1 MVQELARTRATD
13 LIAQDV
19 LVHVPGFVSGR
30 TTARASKL
38 YGGTVNTS
46 YLVETSSGRFV
57 VRLHNPQALVLGAD
71 HEREAQL
78 HAAAAA
84 AGLAPALVH
93 VDAGHRFMIM
103 EYVAGERWTS
113 QDFSRADRV
122 HQLGRALHTLHALAP
137 PTVAPFDVWAVLE
150 RHYHRLREVPAEA
163 ADFAALMRRA
173 ADALRASG
181 TQSRAKAFVH
191 NDVHHSNLIGSE
203 RLYLLD
209 WEYAAVADPLFD
221 LACVL
226 AYYPQAAD
234 HAEALLDS
242 TRLAAV
248 ASAQMLRE
256 TTWLWMLVSYFW
268 YRARRL
274 SAPAT
279 PAESA
284 AEESLLER
292 LRGTVPGVGTR

>member
-1 MVQELARTRATD
+1 MVQDVALARATD

-19 LVHVPGFVSGR
+19 LIHVPGFASGR

-46 YLVETSSGRFV
+46 FRVETSAGRFV
-57 VRLHNPQALVLGAD
+57 VRLHDAQALALGAD

-93 VDAGHRFMIM
+93 VDPSHRFMIM
-103 EYVAGERWTS
+103 EYVAGDLWTS
-113 QDFSRADRV
+113 QDFSRPDRLQ
-122 HQLGRALHTLHALAP
+122 QLGGTLHTLHSIAP
-137 PTVAPFDVWAVLE
+137 PVVAPFDVWAVIE
-150 RHYHRLREVPAEA
+150 RQYQRLKPVSEEA

-173 ADALRASG
+173 ADALPASG
-181 TQSRAKAFVH
+181 TQLRAKAFVH
-191 NDVHHSNLIGSE
+191 NDLHHSNLIGLE

-221 LACVL
+221 VACIL

-234 HAEALLDS
+234 HAEALLDA
-242 TRLAAV
+242 TRLADV
-248 ASAQMLRE
+248 ATAEMLRE

-274 SAPAT
+274 AGPAN
-279 PAESA
+279 PAETA
-284 AEESLLER
+284 TEQSLLQR
-292 LRGTVPGVGTR
+292 LGDGARA

>member
-1 MVQELARTRATD
+1 MVQDVAHARATD

-19 LVHVPGFVSGR
+19 LIHVPGFASGR

-38 YGGTVNTS
+38 YGGTVNTT
-46 YLVETSSGRFV
+46 YRVETSAGRFV
-57 VRLHNPQALVLGAD
+57 VRFHDPEAVALGAD

-84 AGLAPALVH
+84 AGLAPALIH
-93 VDAGHRFMIM
+93 VDATHRFMIM
-103 EYVAGERWTS
+103 EYVAGQLWTS
-113 QDFSRADRV
+113 QDFGRADRLQ
-122 HQLGRALHTLHALAP
+122 QLGGALHTLHTLTAP
-137 PTVAPFDVWAVLE
+137 VVAPFDVWAVLE
-150 RHYHRLREVPAEA
+150 RHYRRLREVPEEA

-173 ADALRASG
+173 AETLQACG
-181 TQSRAKAFVH
+181 TQQRAKAFVH

-221 LACVL
+221 LACIL
-226 AYYPQAAD
+226 TYYPQAAD

-242 TRLAAV
+242 TRLAGA
-248 ASAQMLRE
+248 ATPEMLRE

-274 SAPAT
+274 AGPAT
-279 PAESA
+279 PAEMA
-284 AEESLLER
+284 TEHSLRQR
-292 LRGTVPGVGTR
+292 LDLPDRA

>member
-19 LVHVPGFVSGR
+19 LVHVPGFATGS

-46 YLVETSSGRFV
+46 YRVDTSSGSFV
-57 VRLHNPQALVLGAD
+57 VRLLNPEALALGAN

-93 VDAGHRFMIM
+93 IDASHRFTIM
-103 EYVAGERWTS
+103 EHVPGELWTP
-113 QDFSRADRV
+113 QDFGRADRLQ
-122 HQLGRALHTLHALAP
+122 QLGGALHTLHAIAP
-137 PTVAPFDVWAVLE
+137 PVVAPFDVWLVLE
-150 RHYHRLREVPAEA
+150 RHYDRLKEVPEEA
-163 ADFAALMRRA
+163 AYFAGLMRRA
-173 ADALRASG
+173 AETMRASG
-181 TQSRAKAFVH
+181 TEDRAKAFVH

-221 LACVL
+221 LACIL

-234 HAEALLDS
+234 HAEVLLEA
-242 TRLAAV
+242 TGLAGV
-248 ASAQMLRE
+248 ATAEMLRE

-274 SAPAT
+274 TAPAT
-279 PAESA
+279 PAERA
-284 AEESLLER
+284 IEQSLRQR
-292 LRGTVPGVGTR
+292 LGR

>member
-1 MVQELARTRATD
+1 VVENVALARATD

-19 LVHVPGFVSGR
+19 LLHVPGFASGR

-46 YLVETSSGRFV
+46 YRVETSAGRFV
-57 VRLHNPQALVLGAD
+57 VRLHNPEARLLGAD

-84 AGLAPALVH
+84 SGLAPSLVH
-93 VDAGHRFMIM
+93 VDSDHRFMIM
-103 EYVAGERWTS
+103 EYVAGELWTL
-113 QDFSRADRV
+113 QDFSRAERLQ
-122 HQLGRALHTLHALAP
+122 QLGGALHILHTIVP
-137 PTVAPFDVWAVLE
+137 PVVAPFDVGAVLE
-150 RHYHRLREVPAEA
+150 LHYQRLREVPEEA
-163 ADFAALMRRA
+163 AGFAALMRRA
-173 ADALRASG
+173 ADAMQASG
-181 TQSRAKAFVH
+181 TQGRAKAFVH

-221 LACVL
+221 LACIL
-226 AYYPQAAD
+226 AYYPQAAE
-234 HAEALLDS
+234 HAEALLDA

-248 ASAQMLRE
+248 ANAAMLRE
-256 TTWLWMLVSYFW
+256 ATWLWMLVSYFW

-274 SAPAT
+274 SGPAT
-279 PAESA
+279 SAEMA
-284 AEESLLER
+284 VEESLLQR
-292 LRGTVPGVGTR
+292 LG